1 MREMAQMSLVEHLRE
16 LRKRL
21 VYSLIA
27 VGIGFG
33 VAYAFAPDIFDFLI
47 APLLKAMPEGQDKR
61 LVYTGLAQPFMLDL
75 TLGIFGG
82 IILALPVILLQ
93 VWLFIAPALYPD
105 ERKFVVPIITSA
117 MLCFAG
123 GAAFA
128 YFVAFPVA
136 FEYFLGYTTPQI
148 QPMISITEYLDF
160 ATKMLLGFG
169 IMFELPLVILILARF
184 GIVSP
189 QFLSKNRR
197 WAVLVIAVFAA
208 IFTPPD
214 ALSMGI
220 MGVPL
225 YALFE
230 ISVQLSK
237 LVYKTRPSL
246 VDEDGE
252 FISEPE
258 GRSPT

>member
-21 VYSLIA
+21 LQSLIA

-33 VAYAFAPDIFDFLI
+33 IAYNFSPQIFDFLI
-47 APLLKAMPEGQDKR
+47 QPLLQALPEGQEKR
-61 LVYTGLAQPFMLDL
+61 LVYTGLAQPFMLDI

-82 IILALPVILLQ
+82 LVLALPVILFEI
-93 VWLFIAPALYPD
+93 WLFISPALYP
-105 ERKFVVPIITSA
+105 EEKRYVVPIITSA
-117 MLCFAG
+117 IFCFLG

-128 YFVAFPVA
+128 YFLAFPVA
-136 FEYFLGYTTPQI
+136 FEYFLGYTTAQI

-169 IMFELPLVILILARF
+169 VMFELPLVILILARF

-197 WAVLVIAVFAA
+197 WAILVIAVFAA
-208 IFTPPD
+208 VFTPPD

-230 ISVQLSK
+230 ISVL
-237 LVYKTRPSL
+237 LARIVYKSRPALVNEDGEL
-246 VDEDGE
+246 VDEQAP
-252 FISEPE
+252 EP
-258 GRSPT
+258 R

>member
-1 MREMAQMSLVEHLRE
+1 MSLVDHLRE

-27 VGIGFG
+27 VGVGFG
-33 VAYAFAPDIFDFLI
+33 VAYNFAPAIFDFLI
-47 APLLKAMPEGQDKR
+47 QPLLIAMPEGQDKR

-82 IILALPVILLQ
+82 IVLALPVILLQ
-93 VWLFIAPALYPD
+93 VWAFIAPALYPN

-123 GAAFA
+123 GASFA
-128 YFVAFPVA
+128 YYVAFPVA
-136 FEYFLGYTTPQI
+136 FKYFLGYTTATI
-148 QPMISITEYLDF
+148 QPMISINEYLDF

-169 IMFELPLVILILARF
+169 VMFELPLVILILARF

-189 QFLSKNRR
+189 EFLSKNRR
-197 WAVLVIAVFAA
+197 WAILIIAVMAA
-208 IFTPPD
+208 LFTPPD

-220 MGVPL
+220 MAVPL
-225 YALFE
+225 YLLFE
-230 ISVQLSK
+230 ISAQLARF
-237 LVYKTRPSL
+237 VYKARPVL

-252 FISEPE
+252 FISEPKD
-258 GRSPT
+258 PTPT

>member
-1 MREMAQMSLVEHLRE
+1 MSLVDHLRE

-21 VYSLIA
+21 VYALIA
-27 VGIGFG
+27 VGLGFG
-33 VAYAFAPDIFDFLI
+33 VAYGFAPDIFDFLVQ
-47 APLLKAMPEGQDKR
+47 PLLSAMPEGHEKR

-82 IILALPVILLQ
+82 IVLALPVIMLQ
-93 VWLFIAPALYPD
+93 IWLFIAPALYPD

-117 MLCFAG
+117 MIMFAV

-128 YFVAFPVA
+128 YFVAFPVS
-136 FEYFLGYTTPQI
+136 FEYFLGYTTAQI

-197 WAVLVIAVFAA
+197 WAVLLIAIFAA

-214 ALSMGI
+214 ALSMSI
-220 MGVPL
+220 MAVPL

-230 ISVQLSK
+230 ISAQLARI
-237 LVYKTRPSL
+237 VYKARPVL
-246 VDEDGE
+246 VNEDGE
-252 FISEPE
+252 FIEKE
-258 GRSPT
+258 DPTPT